1 MEIIYPSIRLYKNN
15 LFLSIEE
22 SSVQPIINIDYKL
35 KSFYTLL
42 MFDPDAV
49 GGNKKHWLIVN
60 ITQNDIF
67 TGDTIVNYKGPNPPK
82 DSGKHHYVFSLF
94 RQYKIIEPENIV
106 VESRFIELE
115 RLFSMLKTNNNY
127 FTLENIKYFVSKNS
141 NKN

>member
-1 MEIIYPSIRLYKNN
+1 MEIIYPSRRLYKNN

-22 SSVQPIINIDYKL
+22 SSVEPIINLDCKL

-49 GGNKKHWLIVN
+49 GGNKIHWLIVN
-60 ITQNDIF
+60 ITKNDIF
-67 TGDTIVNYKGPNPPK
+67 TGDTIINYKGPKPPK

-94 RQYKIIEPENIV
+94 RQHKIIDPENIV

>member
-1 MEIIYPSIRLYKNN
+1 MEIIYPSTRLYKNN

-22 SSVQPIINIDYKL
+22 SSVEPIINIDCRL

-49 GGNKKHWLIVN
+49 GGNKIHWLIVN
-60 ITQNDIF
+60 ITQNNIF

-94 RQYKIIEPENIV
+94 RQHKIIDPENIV

-127 FTLENIKYFVSKNS
+127 FTLENIKYFVSK
-141 NKN
+141 KN